1 MAFTPINLFE
11 GTLISNVN
19 ATYYT
24 SPSQTRTIITK
35 FTLQIAG
42 GVGASIQVN
51 LVPKGG
57 TAGSSNQISG
67 QLSLAAG
74 GVTDLYPAQGH
85 ILEAGDTIQMV
96 ASASNIIS
104 ARASGAQIT

>member
-11 GTLISNVN
+11 GTLVSNVN

-35 FTLQIAG
+35 FTIENGSGLSVAIT
-42 GVGASIQVN
+42 VN

-57 TAGSSNQISG
+57 TASSSNQISG
-67 QLSLAAG
+67 QLNILNG
-74 GVTDLYPAQGH
+74 TVVDLYAAQGH
-85 ILEAGDTIQMV
+85 ILETGDTIQMIAATGNV
-96 ASASNIIS
+96 LS